1 MLAKVKSPSNKA
13 KIYLEYLRNCH
24 FNRDLEPTSIIHFS
38 PDDVITLSGIE
49 ENPERATEVGQKLC
63 LYFS

>member
-1 MLAKVKSPSNKA
+1 MLVKVKSPSNKK
-13 KIYLEYLRNCH
+13 KIYLEYLSNCH
-24 FNRDLEPTSIIHFS
+24 FNHNLEPTSIIHFS

>member
-1 MLAKVKSPSNKA
+1 MLAKVKSSSTKA
-13 KIYLEYLRNCH
+13 KIYLEYLSNCH
-24 FNRDLEPTSIIHFS
+24 FNRDLEPTFIIHFS
-38 PDDVITLSGIE
+38 PDDVVTLSGIE

>member
-1 MLAKVKSPSNKA
+1 MLVKVKSPSNKK
-13 KIYLEYLRNCH
+13 KIYLEYLNNCH
-24 FNRDLEPTSIIHFS
+24 FNRNLEPTSNIHFS
-38 PDDVITLSGIE
+38 PDEVITLSGIE